1 MTSILT
7 NEDKL
12 SILNQHIKNIE
23 YSIYNLELD
32 ILEYSV
38 SLNKEASYETELNQR
53 LTAANAKKDLLIAE
67 KEALNGTAT
76 GE

>member
-7 NEDKL
+7 DEDKL
-12 SILNQHIKNIE
+12 SILNQHLKNIE

-53 LTAANAKKDLLIAE
+53 LAAANAKKNLLIAE